1 MESGEA
7 TVCNYYVLG
16 GNYTR
21 NLRQSGT
28 CQTDYQNVIEEM
40 IVEGAANTVPFFLY
54 IVLVET
60 RREDL
65 PVAG

>member
-1 MESGEA
+1 MESGEV
-7 TVCNYYVLG
+7 TVCSDYVLS

-28 CQTDYQNVIEEM
+28 YQTDYQNVIEEM

-54 IVLVET
+54 INQVGT

>member
-1 MESGEA
+1 MEQGEA

-16 GNYTR
+16 RNRTR

-54 IVLVET
+54 IVPVET
-60 RREDL
+60 HREDL

>member
-1 MESGEA
+1 MESGQV
-7 TVCNYYVLG
+7 TVCSDYVFG

-21 NLRQSGT
+21 NLCQSGT
-28 CQTDYQNVIEEM
+28 RQTDYQNVIEEM

-65 PVAG
+65 PAAG